1 MLSSLSMD
9 KLSPATR
16 VGLVLINLLGLSLC
30 AGVVAM
36 LRSPWHSPAMLVNQ
50 LAAVAFVLAL
60 CAAALGGV
68 PGRLLTLAG
77 AANVLV
83 LVGALGLAAWELAK
97 AAPWQSAAGF
107 AAMAGAIPAIN
118 TAWWLLSRQR
128 VVALPGHF
136 KR

>member
-1 MLSSLSMD
+1 MLSSLHIA
-9 KLSPATR
+9 KPSPATR
-16 VGLVLINLLGLSLC
+16 VVFVLINLLGLSLC
-30 AGVVAM
+30 AGVVAL
-36 LRSPWHSPAMLVNQ
+36 LRNPWHSPAMLVNQ

-68 PGRLLTLAG
+68 PGRLLALAG

-107 AAMAGAIPAIN
+107 AAMAVAIPAIN

-128 VVALPGHF
+128 VVALHGQL
-136 KR
+136 KS

>member
-16 VGLVLINLLGLSLC
+16 VVLVLINLLGLSLC

>member
-1 MLSSLSMD
+1 MLSSLQIA
-9 KLSPATR
+9 KPSPATC
-16 VGLVLINLLGLSLC
+16 VVLFLINLLGFFLC
-30 AGVVAM
+30 LGAITL
-36 LRSPWHSPAMLVNQ
+36 LRSPWHSPAMLLSQ

-60 CAAALGGV
+60 CAAALGGG
-68 PGRLLTLAG
+68 PGRLLALAG

-118 TAWWLLSRQR
+118 TVWWLLSRQR
-128 VVALPGHF
+128 IVALPGHF
-136 KR
+136 KS